1 MADIFISYAS
11 EDKETAARLAGFL
24 ESLGW
29 SVWWDRRIPAGRT
42 WRSVLQEA
50 LRDMRCM
57 IALWSRDSVESPWV
71 AEEAEEARKLGKTL
85 VPILIQRVEP
95 PIGFRTIQAADL
107 VNWDGSHD
115 DPAARM
121 LIADLESLLGKPAGQ
136 SVERNKI
143 VETRHIESPR
153 PPPIKAIKNPP
164 PIEGSKTGWLI
175 AAIAGVSI
183 VLLLVVWQKWLG
195 PKQVNRAQLP
205 PAPVEP
211 LAKVTA
217 PRLIGLALSGERSEI
232 KPSEILKLRLLANYS
247 DGKKDDV
254 KDKIEW
260 TSSNSN
266 VATVNEWGEVKGLR
280 AGSTNITAK
289 SGDIVS
295 SAWTVSVKAAEPPF
309 ERVAAAKPVDPV
321 AAPKLVAVDISSSRN
336 ELIANE
342 KILVRAKGRYSDN
355 SEKVLSASVDWETSD
370 RTIASISE
378 KGQLETLRPGR
389 VQVVARSG
397 HLRSKPLNIVVRES
411 EAKEP
416 HQAKAPR
423 PLEPRPVTPP
433 EPRPVTPPLLSE
445 QSRAQVSAFTTRAKM
460 FREQGNYAAALAELD
475 KAKAIDATNEE
486 VRTEIEQTRR
496 ACNAEK
502 VLGNKLT
509 C

>member
-1 MADIFISYAS
+1 MADIFISYAN

-24 ESLGW
+24 ESIGW

-42 WRSVLQEA
+42 WRAVLQEA

-57 IALWSRDSVESPWV
+57 IALWSQDSVESPWV
-71 AEEAEEARKLGKTL
+71 AEEAEEARKLGKAL

-107 VNWDGSHD
+107 VNWDGSRD
-115 DPAARM
+115 DPAAKM
-121 LIADLESLLGKPAGQ
+121 LIADLESLLGKPAAQTG
-136 SVERNKI
+136 ERNRI
-143 VETRHIESPR
+143 VETRDSESPR
-153 PPPIKAIKNPP
+153 PAPMQRLKSPP
-164 PIEGSKTGWLI
+164 PIQGSKTGWLI
-175 AAIAGVSI
+175 AAIAGIAI
-183 VLLLVVWQKWLG
+183 VLLLVGWQKWLSS
-195 PKQVNRAQLP
+195 KQVNRTQLP
-205 PAPVEP
+205 PAQIDPP
-211 LAKVTA
+211 KKLPA
-217 PRLIGLALSGERSEI
+217 PRLTSLALSGERNEI
-232 KPSEILKLRLLANYS
+232 KPSEILKLKLLANYS
-247 DGKKDDV
+247 DGKQDDV

-266 VATVNEWGEVKGLR
+266 VATVNERGEVKGLR
-280 AGSTNITAK
+280 VGSTNITAK
-289 SGDIVS
+289 SGDLVS
-295 SAWTVSVKAAEPPF
+295 PAWTLSVKAAEPVP
-309 ERVAAAKPVDPV
+309 APKPVEPV

-355 SEKVLSASVDWETSD
+355 SEKILSTSVDWETSD

-389 VQVVARSG
+389 VQVLARSG
-397 HLRSKPLNIVVRES
+397 HLRSKPLTIVVREP
-411 EAKEP
+411 EVKEQP
-416 HQAKAPR
+416 QAKLPK
-423 PLEPRPVTPP
+423 PL

-445 QSRAQVSAFTTRAKM
+445 QSKAQISAFTTRAKI
-460 FREQGNYAAALAELD
+460 FREQGNYGAALAELD
-475 KAKAIDATNEE
+475 KAKAIDASNED

-502 VLGNKLT
+502 VLGNKPS

>member
-24 ESLGW
+24 ESIGW

-107 VNWDGSHD
+107 VNWDGSRD
-115 DPAARM
+115 DPAAKM
-121 LIADLESLLGKPAGQ
+121 LIADLESLLGKPAAQ
-136 SVERNKI
+136 TAERNRI
-143 VETRHIESPR
+143 VETRDVESPR
-153 PPPIKAIKNPP
+153 PPPIQ
-164 PIEGSKTGWLI
+164 GSKIGWLTV
-175 AAIAGVSI
+175 AIAGIAI
-183 VLLLVVWQKWLG
+183 VLLLVGWQKWIS
-195 PKQVNRAQLP
+195 PRQVNRVQLP
-205 PAPVEP
+205 PAQVDSLP
-211 LAKVTA
+211 KVPA
-217 PRLIGLALSGERSEI
+217 PRLIGLALSGERNEI
-232 KPSEILKLRLLANYS
+232 KPSEMLELKLLANYS
-247 DGKKDDV
+247 DGKQDDV

-266 VATVNEWGEVKGLR
+266 VATVNERGEVKGLR
-280 AGSTNITAK
+280 VGSTNITAK

-295 SAWTVSVKAAEPPF
+295 PAWALSVKAAEPAV
-309 ERVAAAKPVDPV
+309 EPV

-355 SEKVLSASVDWETSD
+355 SEKVLSTSVDWETSD

-389 VQVVARSG
+389 VQVLARSG
-397 HLRSKPLNIVVRES
+397 HLRSKPLTIVVREP
-411 EAKEP
+411 EVKEP
-416 HQAKAPR
+416 PQAKSPK

-433 EPRPVTPPLLSE
+433 LSSK
-445 QSRAQVSAFTTRAKM
+445 QSRAQISALTARAKM

-475 KAKAIDATNEE
+475 RAKAIDATNEE

-502 VLGNKLT
+502 VLSNKLT

>member
-1 MADIFISYAS
+1 MADIFISYAN

-57 IALWSRDSVESPWV
+57 IALWSRDSVESSWV

-115 DPAARM
+115 DPAAKM
-121 LIADLESLLGKPAGQ
+121 LIADLESLLGKPSGQ
-136 SVERNKI
+136 TAERNRI
-143 VETRHIESPR
+143 GVTRHVESPR
-153 PPPIKAIKNPP
+153 PAPIPGFKSPP
-164 PIEGSKTGWLI
+164 PVEVSKTGWLI
-175 AAIAGVSI
+175 AGIAGIAI
-183 VLLLVVWQKWLG
+183 VLLLVGWQKWRS
-195 PKQVNRAQLP
+195 PKEVNRAQLP
-205 PAPVEP
+205 PAQVESLP
-211 LAKVTA
+211 KVAA
-217 PRLIGLALSGERSEI
+217 PRLLGLALSGDRTEI
-232 KPSEILKLRLLANYS
+232 NPTEILKLRLLANYS
-247 DGKKDDV
+247 DGTQDYV

-266 VATVNEWGEVKGLR
+266 IATVNEWGEVKGVR
-280 AGSTNITAK
+280 VGSANITAK

-295 SAWTVSVKAAEPPF
+295 PAWTLRIKASEPAVEPG
-309 ERVAAAKPVDPV
+309 

-336 ELIANE
+336 EFIANE
-342 KILVRAKGRYSDN
+342 KVLVRAKGRYSDH
-355 SEKVLSASVDWETSD
+355 SEKVLSTSVAWETSD

-397 HLRSKPLNIVVRES
+397 HLRSKPLTIVVRDPEV
-411 EAKEP
+411 KEP
-416 HQAKAPR
+416 PQVTSAK

-433 EPRPVTPPLLSE
+433 RLSE
-445 QSRAQVSAFTTRAKM
+445 QSRAQISAFTTRAKM

-486 VRTEIEQTRR
+486 VRTELEQTKR

>member
-24 ESLGW
+24 ESIGW

-107 VNWDGSHD
+107 VNWDGSRD
-115 DPAARM
+115 DPAAKM
-121 LIADLESLLGKPAGQ
+121 LIADLESLLGKPAAQ
-136 SVERNKI
+136 TAERNRI
-143 VETRHIESPR
+143 VETRDVESPR
-153 PPPIKAIKNPP
+153 PPPIQ
-164 PIEGSKTGWLI
+164 GSKIGWLTV
-175 AAIAGVSI
+175 AIAGIAI
-183 VLLLVVWQKWLG
+183 VLLLVGWQKWIS
-195 PKQVNRAQLP
+195 PRQVNRVQLP
-205 PAPVEP
+205 PAQVDSLP
-211 LAKVTA
+211 KVPA
-217 PRLIGLALSGERSEI
+217 PRLIGLALSGERNEI
-232 KPSEILKLRLLANYS
+232 NPSEMLELKLLANYS
-247 DGKKDDV
+247 DGKQDDV

-266 VATVNEWGEVKGLR
+266 VATVNERGEVKGLR
-280 AGSTNITAK
+280 VGSTNITAK

-295 SAWTVSVKAAEPPF
+295 PGWALSVKAAEPAV
-309 ERVAAAKPVDPV
+309 EPV

-355 SEKVLSASVDWETSD
+355 SEKVLSTSVDWETSD

-389 VQVVARSG
+389 VQVLARSG
-397 HLRSKPLNIVVRES
+397 HLRSKPLTIVVREP
-411 EAKEP
+411 EVKEP
-416 HQAKAPR
+416 PQAKSPK

-433 EPRPVTPPLLSE
+433 LSSK
-445 QSRAQVSAFTTRAKM
+445 QSRAQISALTTRAKM

-475 KAKAIDATNEE
+475 RAKAIDATNEE

-502 VLGNKLT
+502 VLSNKLT

>member
-1 MADIFISYAS
+1 MSDIFISYAN

-29 SVWWDRRIPAGRT
+29 SVWWDRRIPAGRS

-50 LRDMRCM
+50 LKDMRCM
-57 IALWSRDSVESPWV
+57 ITLWSRDSVESPWV

-107 VNWDGSHD
+107 VNWNGSRD
-115 DPAARM
+115 DPAAKM
-121 LIADLESLLGKPAGQ
+121 LIADLESLLGKPAAKPIEQ
-136 SVERNKI
+136 NKI
-143 VETRHIESPR
+143 VETREVESRR
-153 PPPIKAIKNPP
+153 PPFQ
-164 PIEGSKTGWLI
+164 GFKTGWLI
-175 AAIAGVSI
+175 AAMAGIAIVS
-183 VLLLVVWQKWLG
+183 LLAGWQKWMT
-195 PKQVNRAQLP
+195 PKQVDRAQLP
-205 PAPVEP
+205 PAQVDNLP
-211 LAKVTA
+211 KVPA
-217 PRLIGLALSGERSEI
+217 PRVIGLALSGERSEI
-232 KPSEILKLRLLANYS
+232 KPSEMLKLKLLANYS
-247 DGKKDDV
+247 DGKQDDV

-260 TSSNSN
+260 TSSNPN
-266 VATVNEWGEVKGLR
+266 VATVNERGEVKGLR
-280 AGSTNITAK
+280 AGSVNITAK

-295 SAWTVSVKAAEPPF
+295 AAWTLSVKAAEPAV
-309 ERVAAAKPVDPV
+309 EPV

-342 KILVRAKGRYSDN
+342 KILVRAKGKYSDN
-355 SEKVLSASVDWETSD
+355 SEKILSTSVDWETSD

-389 VQVVARSG
+389 VQVLARSG
-397 HLRSKPLNIVVRES
+397 HLRSKPLTIVVRES
-411 EAKEP
+411 AAKEQP
-416 HQAKAPR
+416 QAKSPR
-423 PLEPRPVTPP
+423 PL

-445 QSRAQVSAFTTRAKM
+445 QSRAQISAFTTRAKI
-460 FREQGNYAAALAELD
+460 FREQGNYGAALAELD
-475 KAKAIDATNEE
+475 KAKAIDASNED

-502 VLGNKLT
+502 VLGNKPS

>member
-1 MADIFISYAS
+1 MADIFISYAN

-24 ESLGW
+24 ESIGW

-50 LRDMRCM
+50 LKDMRCM

-107 VNWDGSHD
+107 VNWDGSRD
-115 DPAARM
+115 DPAAKM
-121 LIADLESLLGKPAGQ
+121 LIADLESLLGKPAAQ
-136 SVERNKI
+136 TAERNRI
-143 VETRHIESPR
+143 VETRDVESPR
-153 PPPIKAIKNPP
+153 PPPFQ
-164 PIEGSKTGWLI
+164 GSKSGWLI
-175 AAIAGVSI
+175 AAIAGIAIVS
-183 VLLLVVWQKWLG
+183 LLAGWQKWMG

-205 PAPVEP
+205 PAQVDN
-211 LAKVTA
+211 LQKVPA

-232 KPSEILKLRLLANYS
+232 KPSEMLKLRLLANYS
-247 DGKKDDV
+247 DGKQDDV

-266 VATVNEWGEVKGLR
+266 VATVNERGEVKGLR
-280 AGSTNITAK
+280 VGSVNITAK
-289 SGDIVS
+289 SGDVVS
-295 SAWTVSVKAAEPPF
+295 SAWTLSVKAAEPVV
-309 ERVAAAKPVDPV
+309 EPV

-355 SEKVLSASVDWETSD
+355 SEKFLSTSVDWETSD

-389 VQVVARSG
+389 VQILARSG
-397 HLRSKPLNIVVRES
+397 HLRSKPLTIVVRET
-411 EAKEP
+411 EMKEQP
-416 HQAKAPR
+416 QAKSPR
-423 PLEPRPVTPP
+423 PL

-445 QSRAQVSAFTTRAKM
+445 QSRAQISAFTTRAKI

-475 KAKAIDATNEE
+475 KAKAIDATNED
-486 VRTEIEQTRR
+486 VRTEIEQTKR

>member
-1 MADIFISYAS
+1 MADIFISYAN

-24 ESLGW
+24 ESIGW

-42 WRSVLQEA
+42 WRAVLQEA

-57 IALWSRDSVESPWV
+57 IALWSQDSVESPWV

-115 DPAARM
+115 DPAAKM
-121 LIADLESLLGKPAGQ
+121 LIADLESLLGKPAAQ
-136 SVERNKI
+136 TAERNKI
-143 VETRHIESPR
+143 AETQDIESPR
-153 PPPIKAIKNPP
+153 PTAIQRFKSPP
-164 PIEGSKTGWLI
+164 PIRGSKSGWLI
-175 AAIAGVSI
+175 AAIAGIAIVS
-183 VLLLVVWQKWLG
+183 LLVGWQKWIN
-195 PKQVNRAQLP
+195 PKQVNRAQLA
-205 PAPVEP
+205 PAQIDN
-211 LAKVTA
+211 AKELPA
-217 PRLIGLALSGERSEI
+217 PRLTGLALSGERNEI
-232 KPSEILKLRLLANYS
+232 KPSEMLKLRVLANYS
-247 DGKKDDV
+247 DGKQDDV

-266 VATVNEWGEVKGLR
+266 VATVNERGEVKGLR
-280 AGSTNITAK
+280 VGSTNITAK
-289 SGDIVS
+289 SGDLVS
-295 SAWTVSVKAAEPPF
+295 STWTLSVKAAEPAAEP
-309 ERVAAAKPVDPV
+309 VATPKPVEPV

-355 SEKVLSASVDWETSD
+355 SEKILSTSVDWETSD

-389 VQVVARSG
+389 VQVLARSG
-397 HLRSKPLNIVVRES
+397 HLRSKPLTIVVRDPEV
-411 EAKEP
+411 KEQP
-416 HQAKAPR
+416 QAKSPR
-423 PLEPRPVTPP
+423 PLEA
-433 EPRPVTPPLLSE
+433 RPVTPPLLSE
-445 QSRAQVSAFTTRAKM
+445 QSKAQISAFTTRAKI
-460 FREQGNYAAALAELD
+460 FREQGNYGAALAELD
-475 KAKAIDATNEE
+475 KAKAIDASNED

-502 VLGNKLT
+502 VLGNKPS

>member
-1 MADIFISYAS
+1 MADIFISYAN

-42 WRSVLQEA
+42 WRAVLQEA

-57 IALWSRDSVESPWV
+57 IALWSQDSVESPWV

-107 VNWDGSHD
+107 VNWDGSRD
-115 DPAARM
+115 DPAAKM
-121 LIADLESLLGKPAGQ
+121 LIADLESLLGKPAAQ
-136 SVERNKI
+136 TAERNRM
-143 VETRHIESPR
+143 VETRDMESSRPTPIQAFKS
-153 PPPIKAIKNPP
+153 PPPTQ
-164 PIEGSKTGWLI
+164 GSKTSWLI
-175 AAIAGVSI
+175 AAIAGVAI
-183 VLLLVVWQKWLG
+183 VLLVVGWQKWMS

-205 PAPVEP
+205 PAQIDNPKNLP
-211 LAKVTA
+211 A
-217 PRLIGLALSGERSEI
+217 PRITGLALSGERNEI
-232 KPSEILKLRLLANYS
+232 KPSEMLKLRVAANYS

-266 VATVNEWGEVKGLR
+266 VATVNERGEVKGLR
-280 AGSTNITAK
+280 VGSTNITAK
-289 SGDIVS
+289 SGGLVS
-295 SAWTVSVKAAEPPF
+295 PAWTLSVKAAEPAV
-309 ERVAAAKPVDPV
+309 EPV

-355 SEKVLSASVDWETSD
+355 SEKILSTSVDWETSD

-389 VQVVARSG
+389 VQVLARSG
-397 HLRSKPLNIVVRES
+397 HLRSKPLTIVVREP
-411 EAKEP
+411 EVKEQP
-416 HQAKAPR
+416 QAKSPR
-423 PLEPRPVTPP
+423 PLEA
-433 EPRPVTPPLLSE
+433 RPVTPPLLSE
-445 QSRAQVSAFTTRAKM
+445 QSKAQISAFTTRAKI
-460 FREQGNYAAALAELD
+460 FREQGNYGAALAELD
-475 KAKAIDATNEE
+475 KAKAIDASNEDL
-486 VRTEIEQTRR
+486 RTEIEQTRR

-502 VLGNKLT
+502 VLGNKLS

>member
-1 MADIFISYAS
+1 MADIFISYAN
-11 EDKETAARLAGFL
+11 EDKETAARLAAFL
-24 ESLGW
+24 ESVGW
-29 SVWWDRRIPAGRT
+29 SVWWDRRIPAGRS

-50 LRDMRCM
+50 LKDMRCM

-107 VNWDGSHD
+107 VNWDGSRD
-115 DPAARM
+115 DPAAKM
-121 LIADLESLLGKPAGQ
+121 LIADLESLLGKPAAKPI
-136 SVERNKI
+136 ERNKI
-143 VETRHIESPR
+143 VETREVESPR
-153 PPPIKAIKNPP
+153 PLFQ
-164 PIEGSKTGWLI
+164 GFKTGWLI
-175 AAIAGVSI
+175 AAVAGIAIVS
-183 VLLLVVWQKWLG
+183 LLAGWQKWMT

-205 PAPVEP
+205 PAQVDT
-211 LAKVTA
+211 LRKVPA
-217 PRLIGLALSGERSEI
+217 PRVIGLALSGERSEI
-232 KPSEILKLRLLANYS
+232 KPSEMLKLKLLANYS
-247 DGKKDDV
+247 DGKQDDV

-260 TSSNSN
+260 TSSNPN
-266 VATVNEWGEVKGLR
+266 VATVNERGEVKGLR
-280 AGSTNITAK
+280 VGSVNITAK

-295 SAWTVSVKAAEPPF
+295 SAWTLSVRAAEPAV
-309 ERVAAAKPVDPV
+309 EPV

-355 SEKVLSASVDWETSD
+355 SEKILSTSVDWETSD

-389 VQVVARSG
+389 VQVLARSG
-397 HLRSKPLNIVVRES
+397 HLRSKPLTIVVRET
-411 EAKEP
+411 EVKEQP
-416 HQAKAPR
+416 QAKSPK
-423 PLEPRPVTPP
+423 PL

-445 QSRAQVSAFTTRAKM
+445 QSRAQISAFTTRAKM
-460 FREQGNYAAALAELD
+460 LREQGNYAAALAELD
-475 KAKAIDATNEE
+475 KAKAIDGTNEE

>member
-1 MADIFISYAS
+1 MADIFISYAN

-42 WRSVLQEA
+42 WRAVLQEA

-57 IALWSRDSVESPWV
+57 IALWSQDSVESPWV

-107 VNWDGSHD
+107 VNWDGSRD
-115 DPAARM
+115 DPAAKM
-121 LIADLESLLGKPAGQ
+121 LIADLESLLGKPAAQ
-136 SVERNKI
+136 TVERNRM
-143 VETRHIESPR
+143 VETRDIESSR
-153 PPPIKAIKNPP
+153 PPPIQAFKSPP
-164 PIEGSKTGWLI
+164 PTQGSKTGWLI
-175 AAIAGVSI
+175 TAIAGIAIVS
-183 VLLLVVWQKWLG
+183 LVVGWQKWMS
-195 PKQVNRAQLP
+195 PKQVQLP
-205 PAPVEP
+205 PAQIDNPKELP
-211 LAKVTA
+211 A
-217 PRLIGLALSGERSEI
+217 PRITGLALSGERNEI
-232 KPSEILKLRLLANYS
+232 KPSEMLKLRVAANYS
-247 DGKKDDV
+247 DGKQDDV

-266 VATVNEWGEVKGLR
+266 VATVNERGEVKGLR
-280 AGSTNITAK
+280 VGSANITAK
-289 SGDIVS
+289 SGDLVS
-295 SAWTVSVKAAEPPF
+295 PAWTLSVKAAEPAV
-309 ERVAAAKPVDPV
+309 EPV

-355 SEKVLSASVDWETSD
+355 SEKILSTSVDWETSD

-389 VQVVARSG
+389 VQVLARSG
-397 HLRSKPLNIVVRES
+397 HLRSKPLTIVVREP
-411 EAKEP
+411 EVKEQP
-416 HQAKAPR
+416 QAKSPR
-423 PLEPRPVTPP
+423 PLEA
-433 EPRPVTPPLLSE
+433 RPVTPPLLSE
-445 QSRAQVSAFTTRAKM
+445 QSKTQISAFTTRAKI
-460 FREQGNYAAALAELD
+460 FREQGNYGAALAELD
-475 KAKAIDATNEE
+475 KAKAIDASNED

-502 VLGNKLT
+502 VLGNKPS

>member
-1 MADIFISYAS
+1 MADIFISYAN

-24 ESLGW
+24 ESIGW
-29 SVWWDRRIPAGRT
+29 SVWWDRRIPAGRS
-42 WRSVLQEA
+42 WRAVLQEA
-50 LRDMRCM
+50 LKDMRCM

-107 VNWDGSHD
+107 VNWDGSRD
-115 DPAARM
+115 DPAAKM
-121 LIADLESLLGKPAGQ
+121 LIADLESLLGKPAAHAA
-136 SVERNKI
+136 ERNRI
-143 VETRHIESPR
+143 VETRDVESPG
-153 PPPIKAIKNPP
+153 PP

-175 AAIAGVSI
+175 AAVAGIAIVS
-183 VLLLVVWQKWLG
+183 LLAGWQKWMS

-205 PAPVEP
+205 PAQVDNPKELP
-211 LAKVTA
+211 A
-217 PRLIGLALSGERSEI
+217 PRLIGLALSGDRSDI
-232 KPSEILKLRLLANYS
+232 KPSEMLKLKLLANYS
-247 DGKKDDV
+247 DGKQDDV
-254 KDKIEW
+254 RDKIEW

-266 VATVNEWGEVKGLR
+266 VATVNERGEVKGLR
-280 AGSTNITAK
+280 VGSTNITAK

-295 SAWTVSVKAAEPPF
+295 PAWTLSVKAAEPAV
-309 ERVAAAKPVDPV
+309 EPV

-342 KILVRAKGRYSDN
+342 KILVRAKGRYSDH
-355 SEKVLSASVDWETSD
+355 SEKILSTSVDWETSD

-389 VQVVARSG
+389 VQVLARSG
-397 HLRSKPLNIVVRES
+397 HLRSKPLTIVVRET
-411 EAKEP
+411 EKEQP
-416 HQAKAPR
+416 QAKSPR
-423 PLEPRPVTPP
+423 PL

-445 QSRAQVSAFTTRAKM
+445 QSKAQISAFTTRAKL

-475 KAKAIDATNEE
+475 KAKAIDATNED

>member
-1 MADIFISYAS
+1 MADIFISYAN

-24 ESLGW
+24 ESIGW

-50 LRDMRCM
+50 LKDMRCM

-107 VNWDGSHD
+107 VNWAGSRD
-115 DPAARM
+115 DPAAKM
-121 LIADLESLLGKPAGQ
+121 LIADLESLLGKPAAQ
-136 SVERNKI
+136 TAERNRI
-143 VETRHIESPR
+143 VETRDVESPR
-153 PPPIKAIKNPP
+153 PPPFQ
-164 PIEGSKTGWLI
+164 GSKSGWLI
-175 AAIAGVSI
+175 AAIAGIAIVS
-183 VLLLVVWQKWLG
+183 LLAGWQKWMG

-205 PAPVEP
+205 PAQVDN
-211 LAKVTA
+211 LQKVPA

-232 KPSEILKLRLLANYS
+232 KPSEMLKLRLLANYS
-247 DGKKDDV
+247 DGKQDDV

-266 VATVNEWGEVKGLR
+266 VATVNERGEVKGLR
-280 AGSTNITAK
+280 VGSANITAK
-289 SGDIVS
+289 SGDVVS
-295 SAWTVSVKAAEPPF
+295 SAWTLSVKAAEPAV
-309 ERVAAAKPVDPV
+309 EPV
-321 AAPKLVAVDISSSRN
+321 AAPKLVAVDISTSRN

-355 SEKVLSASVDWETSD
+355 SEKFLSTSVDWETSD

-389 VQVVARSG
+389 VQILARSG
-397 HLRSKPLNIVVRES
+397 HLRSKPLTIVVRET
-411 EAKEP
+411 EMKEQP
-416 HQAKAPR
+416 QAKSPR
-423 PLEPRPVTPP
+423 PL

-445 QSRAQVSAFTTRAKM
+445 QSRAQISAFTTRAKI

-475 KAKAIDATNEE
+475 KAKAIDATNED
-486 VRTEIEQTRR
+486 VRTEIEQTKR

>member
-1 MADIFISYAS
+1 MADIFISYAN

-24 ESLGW
+24 ESIGW

-50 LRDMRCM
+50 LKDMRCM

-107 VNWDGSHD
+107 VNWDGSRD
-115 DPAARM
+115 DPAAKM
-121 LIADLESLLGKPAGQ
+121 LIADLESLLGKPAAQ
-136 SVERNKI
+136 TAERNRI
-143 VETRHIESPR
+143 VETRDVESPR
-153 PPPIKAIKNPP
+153 PPPFQ
-164 PIEGSKTGWLI
+164 GSKSGWLI
-175 AAIAGVSI
+175 AAIAGIAIVS
-183 VLLLVVWQKWLG
+183 LLAGWQKWMG
-195 PKQVNRAQLP
+195 PNQVNRTQLP
-205 PAPVEP
+205 PAQVDN
-211 LAKVTA
+211 LRKVPA

-232 KPSEILKLRLLANYS
+232 KPSEMLKLRLLANYS
-247 DGKKDDV
+247 DGKQDDV

-266 VATVNEWGEVKGLR
+266 VATVNERGEVKGLR
-280 AGSTNITAK
+280 VGSVNITAK
-289 SGDIVS
+289 SGDVVS
-295 SAWTVSVKAAEPPF
+295 SAWTLSVKAAEPVV
-309 ERVAAAKPVDPV
+309 EPV
-321 AAPKLVAVDISSSRN
+321 AAPKLVAVDISTSRN

-355 SEKVLSASVDWETSD
+355 SEKFLSTSVDWETSD

-389 VQVVARSG
+389 VQILARSG
-397 HLRSKPLNIVVRES
+397 HLRSKPLTIVVRET
-411 EAKEP
+411 EVKEQP
-416 HQAKAPR
+416 QAKSSR
-423 PLEPRPVTPP
+423 PL

-445 QSRAQVSAFTTRAKM
+445 QSRAQISAFTTRAKI

-475 KAKAIDATNEE
+475 KAKAIDATNED
-486 VRTEIEQTRR
+486 VRTEIEQTKR

>member
-1 MADIFISYAS
+1 MADIFISYAN

-24 ESLGW
+24 ESMGW
-29 SVWWDRRIPAGRT
+29 SVWWDRRIPAGRS

-50 LRDMRCM
+50 LKDMRCM

-107 VNWDGSHD
+107 VNWDGSRD
-115 DPAARM
+115 DPAAKM
-121 LIADLESLLGKPAGQ
+121 LIADLESLLGKPAAQ
-136 SVERNKI
+136 TAERNRI
-143 VETRHIESPR
+143 VETRDVESPR
-153 PPPIKAIKNPP
+153 PRPFQ
-164 PIEGSKTGWLI
+164 GSKSGWLI
-175 AAIAGVSI
+175 AAIAGIAVVS
-183 VLLLVVWQKWLG
+183 LLAGWQKWMG

-205 PAPVEP
+205 PAQVDN
-211 LAKVTA
+211 LRKVPA

-232 KPSEILKLRLLANYS
+232 KPSEMLKLRLLANYS
-247 DGKKDDV
+247 DGKQDDV

-266 VATVNEWGEVKGLR
+266 VATVNERGEVKGLR
-280 AGSTNITAK
+280 VGSVNITAK
-289 SGDIVS
+289 SGDVVS
-295 SAWTVSVKAAEPPF
+295 SAWTLSVKAPEPLV
-309 ERVAAAKPVDPV
+309 EPV

-355 SEKVLSASVDWETSD
+355 SEKFLSTSVDWETSD

-389 VQVVARSG
+389 VQVLARSG
-397 HLRSKPLNIVVRES
+397 HLRSKPLTIVVRET
-411 EAKEP
+411 EMKEQP
-416 HQAKAPR
+416 QAKSPR
-423 PLEPRPVTPP
+423 PLEPRPVTS
-433 EPRPVTPPLLSE
+433 PLLSE
-445 QSRAQVSAFTTRAKM
+445 QSRAQISAFTTRAKI

-475 KAKAIDATNEE
+475 KAKAIDATNED
-486 VRTEIEQTRR
+486 VRTEIEQTKR

>member
-1 MADIFISYAS
+1 MADIFISYAN
-11 EDKETAARLAGFL
+11 EDKETAAQLAGFL
-24 ESLGW
+24 ESIGW

-42 WRSVLQEA
+42 WRAVLQEA

-57 IALWSRDSVESPWV
+57 IALWSKDSVESPWV

-107 VNWDGSHD
+107 VNWDGSID
-115 DPAARM
+115 DPAAKM

-136 SVERNKI
+136 TGERNRM
-143 VETRHIESPR
+143 VETRDIESSR
-153 PPPIKAIKNPP
+153 PTPIQRFKSPT
-164 PIEGSKTGWLI
+164 PIHGPKTGWLI
-175 AAIAGVSI
+175 AAIAGIAIVS
-183 VLLLVVWQKWLG
+183 LLVGWQKWMS
-195 PKQVNRAQLP
+195 PKHVNRAQLP
-205 PAPVEP
+205 PAQIDN
-211 LAKVTA
+211 AKELPG
-217 PRLIGLALSGERSEI
+217 PRITGLALSGERNEI
-232 KPSEILKLRLLANYS
+232 KPSEMLKLRVLANYS
-247 DGKKDDV
+247 DGKQDDV

-266 VATVNEWGEVKGLR
+266 VATVDERGEVKGLR
-280 AGSTNITAK
+280 VGSTNITAK
-289 SGDIVS
+289 SGDLVS
-295 SAWTVSVKAAEPPF
+295 PAWTLSVKAVEPVP
-309 ERVAAAKPVDPV
+309 APKPVEPV

-355 SEKVLSASVDWETSD
+355 SEKILSTSVDWETSD

-389 VQVVARSG
+389 VQVLARSG
-397 HLRSKPLNIVVRES
+397 HLRSKPLTIVVREP
-411 EAKEP
+411 EVKEQP
-416 HQAKAPR
+416 QAKSPR
-423 PLEPRPVTPP
+423 PLEA
-433 EPRPVTPPLLSE
+433 RPVTPPLLSE
-445 QSRAQVSAFTTRAKM
+445 QSRAQISAFTTRAKI
-460 FREQGNYAAALAELD
+460 FREQGNYGAALAELD
-475 KAKAIDATNEE
+475 KAKAIDASNED

-502 VLGNKLT
+502 VLGNKLS